1 MIGDDITVG
10 AGSVVTRNIQNSS
23 IAVRSP
29 ARMIKKVEAD
39 ANMARKRYRVNT
51 SCAWKIL
58 VPCSCGNRGVW
69 TIIHP

>member
-29 ARMIKKVEAD
+29 ARITTKVEAVTD
-39 ANMARKRYRVNT
+39 MTQGRYKVNT
-51 SCAWKIL
+51 SWA
-58 VPCSCGNRGVW
+58 
-69 TIIHP
+69 